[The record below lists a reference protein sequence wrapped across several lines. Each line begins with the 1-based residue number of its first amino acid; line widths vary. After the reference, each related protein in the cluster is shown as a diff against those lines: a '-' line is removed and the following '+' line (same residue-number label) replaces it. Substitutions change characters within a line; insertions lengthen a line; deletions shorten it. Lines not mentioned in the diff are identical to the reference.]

1 VFNLITIREVA
12 AILVAIYLHWE
23 VRPQV
28 IITVGVPDYPHL
40 SFLEIKAVLLE
51 MGA

>member
-12 AILVAIYLHWE
+12 AISEATYLHWE
-23 VRPQV
+23 VQLQE
-28 IITVGVPDYPHL
+28 IITVGVPGYPHL
-40 SFLEIKAVLLE
+40 SFLETKAVLLE